1 MTKRFKSFSQE
12 NVSAINK
19 LIRDAVKA
27 QKRLKKD
34 YGVDNVV
41 LKRSEKDNVQR
52 NQINY
57 FADDY
62 LNQKEY
68 TKFDLTELQFNT
80 DFDAETIRT
89 IVTKVYNKHKV
100 EGRRLSINLTGTM
113 KTVSEKKNDYS
124 VNALSPS
131 YTQINSEADIAT
143 LVNKFI
149 QINSDNIDK
158 MAKKSD
164 IVIEV
169 VEFRLNVIVKVFE
182 NDRGGSYVVMNER
195 INDILF
201 NPHTKFACFWH
212 CLNKAEVKLTKTRA
226 EICDLIG
233 MNYNSYVS
241 VKNIKNILN
250 YVESRVKIILWKFSD
265 KTHQLVKSTVIPRV
279 GRSDIVLNI
288 LIVYNHYLLFTDIRR
303 KHHVSVSDFECIDD
317 DEVDDVLLNTVYKSE
332 KMKPKQKELLN
343 HTENQFFWDCEAH
356 TNDKGDHIPYNIGV
370 ASFTDAINGNITVK
384 YGFNCFDWFISKL
397 RIMAYKAQQEHELIY
412 CCPTSPYYIKN
423 DKHRRFT
430 LIKTKQS
437 HKLTFWAHNAGRY
450 DHFLLLKKCLEV
462 NHVIMSNGIL
472 SMSIFNSY
480 IEFKD
485 FYRLAPSSLSDLC
498 KSFKLPSEYC
508 KTEFPH
514 DFINAVKDIEY
525 IGACPDAIYWPSK
538 HIPDYINT
546 SSEFDLKSI
555 SIEYQKLDVIALARC
570 YDAYCKIMYDVIKLD
585 SSKRLTCPS
594 VAYTYLLNTAS
605 EKYDVEII
613 KNLKIDRFL
622 RQSVRGGRTFVQKS
636 YFQERNY
643 HNYRSRFDN
652 MSDEERLNTYN
663 SIDEFLTDFDATSL
677 YPSSMALYEYPTGKA
692 DVIYDQEEL
701 NRIMKDLN
709 SLKYNRHA
717 ILRCDIEFNV
727 DKSYCTPLIFFESK
741 YTFQPK
747 KEIIITSVD
756 IMEAVKYNNAVVTK
770 VHHAVEWKEKGFIFR
785 DAIINLFN
793 LRLKHKTEALGDVC
807 KVLMNSSYGKI
818 IMKLIEKSTKII
830 SENKEFEKYLDSGN
844 VSGFTMLSDEQI
856 LLQINNE
863 LDDDYIKTPA
873 HLGCFILSYS
883 KLIMNQC
890 INAFDGFKNWD
901 NTFYYTDTDSLI
913 ISNKVLS
920 MLESVTVKYP
930 ANDKAIPMVGKQL
943 GQLHDDID
951 VVANGKIIRAI
962 WVRPK
967 CYILEVIGFDKD
979 LLSQGIKKVV
989 IKYHVRSKGVN
1000 KKYLN
1005 DIPDEQLMEQY
1016 ESMMMGGSVKYD
1028 NISRFKR
1035 SWKNKQSVGIKTVY
1049 ETKEINR
1056 EPWKG
1061 RVYNMD
1067 ELRWYPIF

>member
-1 MTKRFKSFSQE
+1 
-12 NVSAINK
+12 
-19 LIRDAVKA
+19 
-27 QKRLKKD
+27 
-34 YGVDNVV
+34 
-41 LKRSEKDNVQR
+41 
-52 NQINY
+52 
-57 FADDY
+57 
-62 LNQKEY
+62 
-68 TKFDLTELQFNT
+68 
-80 DFDAETIRT
+80 
-89 IVTKVYNKHKV
+89 
-100 EGRRLSINLTGTM
+100 
-113 KTVSEKKNDYS
+113 
-124 VNALSPS
+124 
-131 YTQINSEADIAT
+131 
-143 LVNKFI
+143 
-149 QINSDNIDK
+149 
-158 MAKKSD
+158 
-164 IVIEV
+164 
-169 VEFRLNVIVKVFE
+169 
-182 NDRGGSYVVMNER
+182 
-195 INDILF
+195 
-201 NPHTKFACFWH
+201 
-212 CLNKAEVKLTKTRA
+212 
-226 EICDLIG
+226 
-233 MNYNSYVS
+233 
-241 VKNIKNILN
+241 
-250 YVESRVKIILWKFSD
+250 
-265 KTHQLVKSTVIPRV
+265 
-279 GRSDIVLNI
+279 
-288 LIVYNHYLLFTDIRR
+288 
-303 KHHVSVSDFECIDD
+303 
-317 DEVDDVLLNTVYKSE
+317 
-332 KMKPKQKELLN
+332 
-343 HTENQFFWDCEAH
+343 
-356 TNDKGDHIPYNIGV
+356 
-370 ASFTDAINGNITVK
+370 
-384 YGFNCFDWFISKL
+384 
-397 RIMAYKAQQEHELIY
+397 
-412 CCPTSPYYIKN
+412 
-423 DKHRRFT
+423 
-430 LIKTKQS
+430 
-437 HKLTFWAHNAGRY
+437 
-450 DHFLLLKKCLEV
+450 
-462 NHVIMSNGIL
+462 
-472 SMSIFNSY
+472 
-480 IEFKD
+480 
-485 FYRLAPSSLSDLC
+485 
-498 KSFKLPSEYC
+498 
-508 KTEFPH
+508 
-514 DFINAVKDIEY
+514 
-525 IGACPDAIYWPSK
+525 
-538 HIPDYINT
+538 
-546 SSEFDLKSI
+546 
-555 SIEYQKLDVIALARC
+555 
-570 YDAYCKIMYDVIKLD
+570 
-585 SSKRLTCPS
+585 
-594 VAYTYLLNTAS
+594 
-605 EKYDVEII
+605 
-613 KNLKIDRFL
+613 
-622 RQSVRGGRTFVQKS
+622 
-636 YFQERNY
+636 
-643 HNYRSRFDN
+643 
-652 MSDEERLNTYN
+652 
-663 SIDEFLTDFDATSL
+663 L